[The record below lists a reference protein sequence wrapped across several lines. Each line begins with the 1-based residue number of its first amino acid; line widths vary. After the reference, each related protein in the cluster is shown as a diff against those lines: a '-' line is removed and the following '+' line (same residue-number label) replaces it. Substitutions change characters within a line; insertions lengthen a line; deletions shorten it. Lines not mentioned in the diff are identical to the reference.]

1 MEPRALVTCGNLGE
15 AVGGFEFEF
24 VYEADLH
31 FQSQLHKSRASQRGR
46 PRGLLQNVRRRA
58 TVCIALLAQTT
69 VAACSVLTDVSGLT
83 GSSADGGASSEA
95 GGDASL
101 EGGKIDG
108 ATLGES
114 GVETS
119 LPDAGMWAFISSA
132 AKTAAMGPVTV
143 TAAAPVLVG
152 DLVVIGCDSA
162 ASSGA
167 ISFSGFSATSLP
179 ISATPLALGMTYE
192 AVVAWGVAT
201 VKINNLAVVA
211 TAAFAGQ
218 LTDCTV
224 NTYRGGRAA
233 TLVED
238 FYTSGTG
245 AGLVSCP
252 AVSTAKGG
260 LAYYIAARTACA
272 GMPVSPRF
280 VQRQII
286 NGNPNGD
293 FVPADG
299 TTVGT
304 LLADCSAST
313 GDWVCLTVS
322 LSP

>member
-1 MEPRALVTCGNLGE
+1 M
-15 AVGGFEFEF
+15 
-24 VYEADLH
+24 
-31 FQSQLHKSRASQRGR
+31 
-46 PRGLLQNVRRRA
+46 
-58 TVCIALLAQTT
+58 TVCIALLAETT

-143 TAAAPVLVG
+143 TAAASVLVG

-162 ASSGA
+162 TSSGA

-179 ISATPLALGMTYE
+179 ITATPLALGMTAE
-192 AVVAWGVAT
+192 VVVAWGIAT
-201 VKINNLAVVA
+201 MNINSLSVVA
-211 TAAFAGQ
+211 TAASTPQ
-218 LTDCTV
+218 LMDCTV

-233 TLVED
+233 TLVEHR
-238 FYTSGTG
+238 YTAGSSV
-245 AGLVSCP
+245 GLVSCP
-252 AVSTAKGG
+252 VVSTAKGG
-260 LAYYIAARTACA
+260 LAYYIAASSTCA

-280 VQRQII
+280 VQRQVI

-304 LLADCSAST
+304 VLGDCSGLTA
-313 GDWVCLTVS
+313 DWVCLTVS